1 MSQKSQ
7 RNRSLKMQS
16 SVFQIR
22 HLFFLFSVM
31 FLMVSCGYSLEFKR
45 IDKDA
50 EDPITAVRR
59 EFRQL
64 KAAHRVA
71 LFDLQKEQEKQIES
85 LQADLLRVA
94 QGNETLGKT
103 LIQMKRDLSGAT
115 TRLGQ
120 NNADT
125 DERFAEMEIQH
136 RLIHGRIEEENNLR
150 KESTARGNDFTVKAL
165 EHFRTDLATQQD
177 ALLQFKKKQ
186 AASRQILEEKMSG
199 VAEKNIGIVQTTDG
213 HAKTLQGVSV
223 QVSELIDKM
232 LPAVNGLAARVDDL
246 EWALEKFKTNVES
259 QDVQKRLSRLTEAVD
274 VQRKSL
280 EMLGNT
286 LAAQVD
292 KQGILLKKTVKD
304 LKGLQSKKVTTP

>member
-1 MSQKSQ
+1 MPFF
-7 RNRSLKMQS
+7 
-16 SVFQIR
+16 VFKIR

-31 FLMVSCGYSLEFKR
+31 FVLMSCGYALEFKR

-50 EDPITAVRR
+50 EDPITVVRR
-59 EFRQL
+59 ELRQL

-71 LFDLQKEQEKQIES
+71 LFDLQKEQEKQIEA
-85 LQADLLRVA
+85 LQLDLLRVG

-136 RLIHGRIEEENNLR
+136 RMIHGRIEEENNR
-150 KESTARGNDFTVKAL
+150 MKELIARGNNFTVKTLAD
-165 EHFRTDLATQQD
+165 FRKNLASQEGIF
-177 ALLQFKKKQ
+177 LQFKQKQ
-186 AASRQILEEKMSG
+186 AESSQSLEQKMSG
-199 VAEKNIGIVQTTDG
+199 LAEKNSGIAQTAEGQT
-213 HAKTLQGVSV
+213 KTLQSVST

-246 EWALEKFKTNVES
+246 EWALKQFKTNVES
-259 QDVQKRLSRLTEAVD
+259 QDLQKRLSELSEAVD

-286 LAAQVD
+286 LAVQVD
-292 KQGILLKKTVKD
+292 KQGTLLNKTVKD
-304 LKGLQSKKVTTP
+304 LKGLQSKKATTP

>member
-1 MSQKSQ
+1 
-7 RNRSLKMQS
+7 
-16 SVFQIR
+16 
-22 HLFFLFSVM
+22 
-31 FLMVSCGYSLEFKR
+31 MVSCGYSLEFKR

-50 EDPITAVRR
+50 EDPITVVRR
-59 EFRQL
+59 ELRQL
-64 KAAHRVA
+64 KASHRVS

-125 DERFAEMEIQH
+125 DERFSEMEIQH
-136 RLIHGRIEEENNLR
+136 RLIHGRIEEESNRR
-150 KESTARGNDFTVKAL
+150 KESTARGNDFTLKAL
-165 EHFRTDLATQQD
+165 ESFRTDLATQQD
-177 ALLQFKKKQ
+177 ALLQFQKKQ

-199 VAEKNIGIVQTTDG
+199 VAEKNLGIVQTTDG
-213 HAKTLQGVSV
+213 HAKTLQGVSA

-259 QDVQKRLSRLTEAVD
+259 QDVQKRLSGLTEALD

-292 KQGILLKKTVKD
+292 KQGALLKKTVKD